1 MLSRRPLAAALR
13 LAPLSPPLLLFFA
26 SSSSSSSSPASCSSP
41 TASASAPRGCSALR
55 MDSGAV
61 EPASTGAIWST
72 PSVEPRSI
80 SIGKQIFCN
89 RSLNMRNI
97 TAVGFDMD
105 YTLAQYKPETFE
117 ALAYHGT
124 IEKLVKDL
132 NYPEELLTWQ
142 FDWKYMVRGLVLDKK
157 RGNILKLC
165 AYV

>member
-1 MLSRRPLAAALR
+1 
-13 LAPLSPPLLLFFA
+13 
-26 SSSSSSSSPASCSSP
+26 
-41 TASASAPRGCSALR
+41 

-61 EPASTGAIWST
+61 EQAAPIGSIWSA
-72 PSVEPRSI
+72 PSADPRSI
-80 SIGKQIFCN
+80 SIGKEVFCN

-132 NYPEELLTWQ
+132 NYPEEVSHTKECK
-142 FDWKYMVRGLVLDKK
+142 FTPR
-157 RGNILKLC
+157 
-165 AYV
+165 

>member
-26 SSSSSSSSPASCSSP
+26 SSSSSCSSP

-132 NYPEELLTWQ
+132 NYPEEVDVNSY
-142 FDWKYMVRGLVLDKK
+142 FSHFM
-157 RGNILKLC
+157 
-165 AYV
+165 